1 MVTNS
6 ILETMQGIEAEAK
19 QILADYDAKVQGL
32 RSQFTQE
39 LECIETDC
47 DKKTQIEV
55 EGLSKELAEK
65 TTQLKENL
73 TRTIAKND
81 SNVRSVL
88 MTRKDGLVQQIVDR
102 VVEKYGN

>member
-1 MVTNS
+1 MVVHS
-6 ILETMQGIEAEAK
+6 ILETMQGIAAEAK

-32 RSQFTQE
+32 RSQFTKE

-65 TTQLKENL
+65 TAQVNLPQIHLQEFEWCQTMSQEN
-73 TRTIAKND
+73 
-81 SNVRSVL
+81 
-88 MTRKDGLVQQIVDR
+88 
-102 VVEKYGN
+102 

>member
-1 MVTNS
+1 MVANS
-6 ILETMQGIEAEAK
+6 ILETMQGIAAEAK

-32 RSQFTQE
+32 RSQFTKE

-73 TRTIAKND
+73 TRTIAK
-81 SNVRSVL
+81 
-88 MTRKDGLVQQIVDR
+88 MTAMSGRF
-102 VVEKYGN
+102 

>member
-1 MVTNS
+1 MRGGVTVANS

-19 QILADYDAKVQGL
+19 QVLAAYDAKVQGL

-39 LECIETDC
+39 LERIETDC
-47 DKKTQIEV
+47 DQKTQIEV

-73 TRTIAKND
+73 TTTIAK
-81 SNVRSVL
+81 
-88 MTRKDGLVQQIVDR
+88 MTAMSGRF
-102 VVEKYGN
+102 

>member
-1 MVTNS
+1 MVANS
-6 ILETMQGIEAEAK
+6 ILETMQGIAAEAK

-32 RSQFTQE
+32 RSQFTKE

-65 TTQLKENL
+65 TAQVNLPQIHLQEFEWCQTMSQEN
-73 TRTIAKND
+73 
-81 SNVRSVL
+81 
-88 MTRKDGLVQQIVDR
+88 
-102 VVEKYGN
+102 

>member
-1 MVTNS
+1 MVANS
-6 ILETMQGIEAEAK
+6 ILETMQGIAAEAK

-32 RSQFTQE
+32 RSQFTKE

-65 TTQLKENL
+65 TAQVDLPQIHLQEFEWCQTMSQEN
-73 TRTIAKND
+73 
-81 SNVRSVL
+81 
-88 MTRKDGLVQQIVDR
+88 
-102 VVEKYGN
+102 

>member
-1 MVTNS
+1 MANS

-19 QILADYDAKVQGL
+19 QVLADYDAKIQGL

-39 LECIETDC
+39 LERIETDC
-47 DKKTQIEV
+47 DQKTQIDTEK
-55 EGLSKELAEK
+55 LSEELAEK
-65 TTQLKENL
+65 TAHLKENL
-73 TRTIAKND
+73 TATMAKND

-88 MTRKDGLVQQIVDR
+88 MTKKDDLVQQIVDR

>member
-1 MVTNS
+1 MGNS
-6 ILETMQGIEAEAK
+6 ILETMQGIAAEAK

-32 RSQFTQE
+32 RSQFTKE

-65 TTQLKENL
+65 TAQVNLPQIHLQEFEWCQTMSQEN
-73 TRTIAKND
+73 
-81 SNVRSVL
+81 
-88 MTRKDGLVQQIVDR
+88 
-102 VVEKYGN
+102 

>member
-1 MVTNS
+1 MVANS
-6 ILETMQGIEAEAK
+6 ILETMQGIAAEAK

-32 RSQFTQE
+32 RSQFTKE

-65 TTQLKENL
+65 TTQVNLPQIHLQEFEWCQTMSQEN
-73 TRTIAKND
+73 
-81 SNVRSVL
+81 
-88 MTRKDGLVQQIVDR
+88 
-102 VVEKYGN
+102 